1 MFVLVVVLCLGLY
14 CDSQC
19 IPFHLVLSLIL
30 PFSRYMLCD
39 SVRSVFA
46 HVRFFQNSDLVW
58 AGEQSQ
64 LPPPSNPAYRA
75 RIPTLPSIWSSASLI
90 YQRLYRDTTP
100 RNNNILSIW
109 WVFAGYIFCWKSL
122 ELNVFLNYWLEISPE
137 IIPEIIPEMVVGIPE
152 IIPGMIPEMIV
163 GIPEMIVGIGTLPYF
178 HRLCPVAAGRT
189 TATHSNDRKLK
200 I

>member
-1 MFVLVVVLCLGLY
+1 MLGIRFECESIAYVDSCLQIALVTWCLYLWW
-14 CDSQC
+14 SFAWVC
-19 IPFHLVLSLIL
+19 IVILNVFRFHLVLSLIL

-46 HVRFFQNSDLVW
+46 HVRFFQSSDLVW

-100 RNNNILSIW
+100 RNNNILSISR
-109 WVFAGYIFCWKSL
+109 VFAGYNFCWNSMAFRSL
-122 ELNVFLNYWLEISPE
+122 NEFLL
-137 IIPEIIPEMVVGIPE
+137 
-152 IIPGMIPEMIV
+152 
-163 GIPEMIVGIGTLPYF
+163 
-178 HRLCPVAAGRT
+178 
-189 TATHSNDRKLK
+189 
-200 I
+200 